1 MLCTQELRA
10 IPGVGA
16 VVDALS
22 AYTERHLARMDRLRR
37 SVRLLD
43 YTLGCMHVLEE
54 SSVQACSPLVL
65 LVCNHQTNI
74 WFKSQLDSRPLN
86 GESTRN
92 AYSLLI

>member
-54 SSVQACSPLVL
+54 SSAQVRPA
-65 LVCNHQTNI
+65 
-74 WFKSQLDSRPLN
+74 LDVHRCL
-86 GESTRN
+86 
-92 AYSLLI
+92 

>member
-54 SSVQACSPLVL
+54 TSAQACPALKPLWRLFYTPRVA
-65 LVCNHQTNI
+65 QA
-74 WFKSQLDSRPLN
+74 R
-86 GESTRN
+86 
-92 AYSLLI
+92 A

>member
-1 MLCTQELRA
+1 MVPCMQELRA

-54 SSVQACSPLVL
+54 TSAQACSALEL
-65 LVCNHQTNI
+65 LR
-74 WFKSQLDSRPLN
+74 SGLN
-86 GESTRN
+86 FTCLHGRTRTSN
-92 AYSLLI
+92 AFSLLILCCV

>member
-1 MLCTQELRA
+1 MRRFFTQELRA

-54 SSVQACSPLVL
+54 SSAQVCSAEDSHWCLSSTPRVAQA
-65 LVCNHQTNI
+65 
-74 WFKSQLDSRPLN
+74 W
-86 GESTRN
+86 
-92 AYSLLI
+92 A

>member
-1 MLCTQELRA
+1 MQELRA

-54 SSVQACSPLVL
+54 SSAQVCPAVGCPWCSATTTWVE
-65 LVCNHQTNI
+65 HQNCV
-74 WFKSQLDSRPLN
+74 
-86 GESTRN
+86 
-92 AYSLLI
+92 